1 MNINNFFRGDTANVF
16 KWTVIVLMI
25 LAVFLGL
32 HAISLVRSM
41 GEARPHNSISV
52 TGEGEAF
59 AVPDVATFTFT
70 VSVDASTVSAAQESV
85 TNKANA
91 ILESLNKMGI
101 DEKDIKTLDYSV
113 WPKYVYAEASMPCI
127 PERGCPPV
135 GRQIPDGFTASHT
148 VLVKVRKTDEAG
160 KALALAG
167 ENGATN
173 ISSLSFTQDEP
184 EKVLDEARAEAIAD
198 AREKAKAL
206 AKNLGVR
213 LVRVTNYQDN
223 SGGYYPKPAYEMGM
237 GGDNQVRSIA
247 PTLPV
252 GENKVTVSVT
262 VTYEIR

>member
-32 HAISLVRSM
+32 QALSLVREM
-41 GEARPHNSISV
+41 GAVKPHNAISV

-59 AVPDVATFTFT
+59 AVPDVATFTFS
-70 VSVDASTVSAAQESV
+70 VSADANSVSAAQTSV
-85 TNKANA
+85 TTKADA
-91 ILESLNKMGI
+91 VITALKEMGI

-113 WPKYVYAEASMPCI
+113 WPKYAYTNSSMPCI

-160 KALALAG
+160 KALAIVG
-167 ENGATN
+167 DNGATN
-173 ISSLSFTQDEP
+173 ISSLSFNQDEP
-184 EKVLDEARAEAIAD
+184 EKVLDKARAEAIAD
-198 AREKAKAL
+198 AREKAETL
-206 AKNLGVR
+206 SKNLGVR
-213 LVRVTNYQDN
+213 LVRVTAYQEN
-223 SGGYYPKPAYEMGM
+223 SGGYYPKPAHEMGM
-237 GGDNQVRSIA
+237 GGDTRARSVA